1 MARLLGI
8 AVKPQR
14 KGTVSLHDE
23 AMITIHDGVVG
34 DWRGKPGKRQVTLM
48 SLADWQAACDE
59 LGVEL
64 PWQTR
69 RANLLV
75 DALPLYHTTGSRIML
90 GEAVLE
96 VTGETDPC
104 ERMEE
109 AQPGLFQAL
118 ASGWRGGVTCRVI
131 ANGVVRVG
139 MEVALL
145 PEKPEVTG

>member
-8 AVKPQR
+8 AVKQRR
-14 KGTVSLHDE
+14 KGPVSLHEE
-23 AMITIHDGVVG
+23 ALITVHAGIVG

-48 SLADWQAACDE
+48 SLSNWRAACDE

-75 DALPLYHTTGSRIML
+75 DSLPLAHTTGSRIVL

-96 VTGETDPC
+96 VTGETEPC

-139 MEVALL
+139 MEVALP
-145 PEKPEVTG
+145 PEKLR

>member
-8 AVKPQR
+8 AVKQQR
-14 KGTVSLHDE
+14 KGPVTTHGE
-23 AMITIHDGVVG
+23 AQITPQNGVVG

-48 SLADWQAACDE
+48 SLSDWQAACAE

-64 PWQTR
+64 PWETR

-75 DALPLYHTTGSRIML
+75 DELPLNQSSGSHIIL
-90 GEAVLE
+90 GDAVLE

-109 AQPGLFQAL
+109 AQTGLFNAL
-118 ASGWRGGVTCRVI
+118 AGRWRGGVTCRVL
-131 ANGVVRVG
+131 AGGVVRVD
-139 MEVALL
+139 MEVQLI
-145 PEKPEVTG
+145 PPGG